1 MAAKSGQVTVALSE
15 LQIGMV
21 LPADVAD
28 ARNATVLL
36 LSKGMP
42 VTQQLLNR
50 LQERGVTRVSV
61 DAECAALIRN
71 QPVSRKSAAPAAP
84 KPTKSKEGPKPRD
97 RIRRPA
103 TSLPARSL
111 AQQAKSRKQQHA
123 TNLQAV
129 FATAKK
135 NSTPSGA
142 LAREII
148 SDSVDHIMSDIDVF
162 LRVALENSESSE
174 LHEHCLA
181 VAQLA
186 MSVGLME
193 GLDQQDIQ
201 DLGAGCV
208 MSRIGQ
214 SDAATH
220 YAEQMRDLSPTE
232 LLDLKRTPSRTFDF
246 LQNMRDISVGARN
259 VAYQIFERFDGSG
272 YPRGRCGSQIA
283 PLARIAAVCDVYVAL
298 TSPRPHRP
306 AYEPYAA
313 VELLLQE
320 TRNGR
325 HDPLALR
332 GLLRTIGLFPIGS
345 FVRLSDGS
353 VGQVIRNQHD
363 HYDRPV
369 IHLFLNAAG
378 NCVRDHEITVELENR
393 PELSIASA
401 IAAEF
406 IQELMIQSIVEARPA
421 DAKSDPQLCLAF
433 ED

>member
-1 MAAKSGQVTVALSE
+1 MAAKSAQITVSLSE
-15 LQIGMV
+15 LKVGMV

-36 LSKGMP
+36 LGKGIP
-42 VTQQLLNR
+42 VTEQLLNR
-50 LQERGVTRVSV
+50 LKDRGVSRVSV
-61 DAECAALIRN
+61 DEESAAIIRN
-71 QPVSRKSAAPAAP
+71 QSTPRKPAPAPKPVKETQAPKLRDRRQQPVSR
-84 KPTKSKEGPKPRD
+84 
-97 RIRRPA
+97 
-103 TSLPARSL
+103 LPARSL
-111 AQQAKSRKQQHA
+111 AQQVMTRKQQHSA
-123 TNLQAV
+123 NLQAV
-129 FATAKK
+129 FSTAQK

-148 SDSVDHIMSDIDVF
+148 SDSVENIMSDIDVF
-162 LRVALENSESSE
+162 LKVALENSESSE

-181 VAQLA
+181 AAQLA

-193 GLDQQDIQ
+193 GLDQQAIQ

-220 YAEQMRDLSPTE
+220 YAEQMRELSQTE
-232 LLDLKRTPSRTFDF
+232 LVDIKRTPSRTFDF
-246 LQNMRDISVGARN
+246 MQKMRDMTVGARN

-272 YPRGRCGSQIA
+272 YPRGRCGNQIT

-313 VELLLQE
+313 VEQLLQE
-320 TRNGR
+320 TRKGR
-325 HDPLALR
+325 FDPLALR
-332 GLLRTIGLFPIGS
+332 GLLKTIGLFPIGS

-353 VGQVIRNQHD
+353 VGQVSRNHHD
-363 HYDRPV
+363 CYDRPLV
-369 IHLFLNAAG
+369 HLFIDAAG
-378 NCVRDHEITVELENR
+378 NCVRDNEITLDLETR
-393 PELSIASA
+393 PELNIASA
-401 IAAEF
+401 VASEL
-406 IQELMIQSIVEARPA
+406 IQELMIQSVVGNGSESE
-421 DAKSDPQLCLAF
+421 KSDPQLCLAF